1 MTDFPWSRE
10 APGGGGVT
18 DHGALTGLTDDD
30 HPQYLTEAEADAL
43 YALLAHLHDHGT
55 LSGLADD
62 DHPQYLTQAEADAL
76 YSILAHGHTH
86 ASLSGVTADQH
97 HAELHSHASHS
108 GIGTDDHHARDH
120 SIIGATHTAFPGGTS
135 TFLRADATF
144 AAPVAAAADPVY
156 SPGSF
161 TVVTESGRYIPAR
174 MKLTG
179 AQRATIQGTG
189 RLVITN

>member
-10 APGGGGVT
+10 APSGGVT
-18 DHGALTGLTDDD
+18 DHGALTGLADDD
-30 HPQYLTEAEADAL
+30 HPQYLTEAEANAL

-55 LSGLADD
+55 LTGLADD

-76 YSILAHGHTH
+76 YSLLAHGHTH

-97 HAELHSHASHS
+97 HAQL
-108 GIGTDDHHARDH
+108 H
-120 SIIGATHTAFPGGTS
+120 SIIGADHSGFPGGTT

-144 AAPVAAAADPVY
+144 AAPTAAAADPVY

-161 TVVTESGRYIPAR
+161 TVATETGRYIPKRLNVA
-174 MKLTG
+174 G
-179 AQRATIQGTG
+179 AERVNVEGTG
-189 RLVITN
+189 RLVIN